1 MCLLLNLSISIQL
14 SVKKFFHCKQYIENL
29 IIPHGTIVFL
39 TISQSVSQSVLL
51 HRVSKKE
58 FWYLGSI
65 VLMCIHVFIPVITDP
80 NIFFGIF

>member
-1 MCLLLNLSISIQL
+1 MEQ
-14 SVKKFFHCKQYIENL
+14 
-29 IIPHGTIVFL
+29 VFL